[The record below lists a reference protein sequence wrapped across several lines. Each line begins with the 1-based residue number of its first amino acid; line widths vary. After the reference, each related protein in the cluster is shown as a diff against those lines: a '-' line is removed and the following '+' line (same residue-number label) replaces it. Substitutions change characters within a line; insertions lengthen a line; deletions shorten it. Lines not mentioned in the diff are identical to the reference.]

1 MLDSVLKETALLEE
15 EASRAEI
22 VNSRL
27 REPLTV
33 AEECLA
39 IRKRRPSR
47 ELTRDAVERAL
58 NEQVKMRKKS
68 PNPKHETL
76 DCGHVPRP
84 DRAGDEEKVQTRNM
98 KPSNR
103 LKALGDD
110 HDMMLAHE
118 DVEP

>member
-39 IRKRRPSR
+39 IRRRRPSR

-58 NEQVKMRKKS
+58 NEQVIRKS
-68 PNPKHETL
+68 PNPRLEAL
-76 DCGHVPRP
+76 DLVSRP
-84 DRAGDEEKVQTRNM
+84 QGAVDESMIQTRNLNPS
-98 KPSNR
+98 KPKPWT
-103 LKALGDD
+103 L
-110 HDMMLAHE
+110 
-118 DVEP
+118 